1 MRKNATRE
9 LGELLF
15 DPNTFND
22 MIDQL
27 TMADYKLEEEKLEE
41 YAKLSST
48 IRLEI
53 SQKVSARAEE

>member
-53 SQKVSARAEE
+53 SQKVSALAEE